1 MHSRLMKN
9 TLLSLLLLAALS
21 GTATSCS
28 DNDGDWTPMKWHTT
42 VVQEKNGMVLVP
54 VEGGTYVFACTNYSE
69 PWMSDLRVET
79 NGQETIYHPE
89 ADFHSVSASGLEA
102 QWEGAV
108 LTITVAPCTTQA
120 SRNFQ
125 LTVTAGNIF
134 HTFRFSQQ
142 AAR

>member
-1 MHSRLMKN
+1 MKN
-9 TLLSLLLLAALS
+9 TLLSLLLLTALS
-21 GTATSCS
+21 GAATSCS

-42 VVQEKNGMVLVP
+42 VVQEKDGTVLIP
-54 VEGGTYVFACTNYSE
+54 AEGGTYVFACTNYSE

-79 NGQETIYHPE
+79 NGQEAIYHPK

-102 QWEGAV
+102 RWEGAV
-108 LTITVAPCTTQA
+108 LTITVTPSSALT
-120 SRNFQ
+120 SREFL
-125 LTVTAGNIF
+125 LTVTAGDIF